1 MKQLLTITVSFVCDI
16 KNLSIPYLQHLVYI
30 VKIIIW
36 KEIGSKIYTEVI
48 NGDRFGVQILDRDE
62 DQALNPRSRELQGLA
77 GMVGQA
83 CIAAS
88 SISPI

>member
-1 MKQLLTITVSFVCDI
+1 MYTGRITIG
-16 KNLSIPYLQHLVYI
+16 
-30 VKIIIW
+30 
-36 KEIGSKIYTEVI
+36 KEIDSKIYTEMLLMEIDSGTDI
-48 NGDRFGVQILDRDE
+48 NKYWAASDE

-88 SISPI
+88 SICPI